1 MSLDASM
8 ALIEGPWE
16 HRFVAAN
23 GARFH
28 VAEVGEGPLVLF
40 LHGFPE
46 FWWAWRHQLT
56 AVADAG
62 FRAAALDL
70 RGSGASDKPPTG
82 YDGWTAAADVSG
94 VIRSLGVESAIVVG
108 HGLGGFVAWSLPYL
122 APGVTRALG
131 TVGMPHPCVFRRQV
145 ARNLTHLRSNSLLA
159 GMQRPWVPE
168 REMTSDLEAVPRVLR
183 RWAAP
188 ASAWPSTEEGERY
201 AEALTIPFAADAAA
215 DYHRW
220 LVRSQ
225 LRREGWSYA
234 RRLSGRI
241 DLPVLQIRGDQD
253 ATVSG
258 IAQGASVAYV
268 GGESTNV
275 VVTDAGHF
283 PHEEAPARLNR
294 HLLTW
299 LDGLTP

>member
-1 MSLDASM
+1 
-8 ALIEGPWE
+8 
-16 HRFVAAN
+16 
-23 GARFH
+23 
-28 VAEVGEGPLVLF
+28 VGEGPLVLF
-40 LHGFPE
+40 LHGYPE

-94 VIRSLGVESAIVVG
+94 VIRSLGVESAVVIG

-122 APGVTRALG
+122 SPGVTRALAS
-131 TVGMPHPCVFRRQV
+131 VGMPHPCVFRRQV
-145 ARNLTHLRSNSLLA
+145 ARHLTRLA
-159 GMQRPWVPE
+159 SGSVFARGKWPWVPE
-168 REMTSDLEAVPRVLR
+168 REMTTDPTAVPRLLR
-183 RWAAP
+183 HWSAP
-188 ASAWPSTEEGERY
+188 ASSWPSAEEGERY
-201 AEALTIPFAADAAA
+201 AAALTIPFAAHAAA

-220 LVRSQ
+220 LVLSQ
-225 LRREGWSYA
+225 VRREGWSYT
-234 RRLSGRI
+234 RRMTGRV

-258 IAQGASVAYV
+258 SAQGASVAYV
-268 GGESTNV
+268 GGESTTV

-294 HLLTW
+294 HLLGW
-299 LDGLTP
+299 LDGLTSP